1 MKPLVVVLAI
11 LCLGL
16 TAHVFLRQYKG
27 RQAEKELTVAQAQLH
42 TLSNEVTEARN
53 KIEEESKLAA
63 YLQSNLTQRAT
74 ELAVASNSVSETAA
88 ALSTAQTDL
97 KSAQTEL
104 QKQTA
109 RVAELEGQKD
119 EMQSKLNE
127 LAGSIKTLN
136 GQIVE
141 TKRKLAAA
149 EGDRDSLT
157 KELAR
162 LQSDKAELLRQFND
176 LAALRAQVAL
186 LREEAAVNQR
196 LAWMAQGVYQT
207 SGRKG
212 AEALVARPSSSG
224 SAANPSLNIELQQ
237 NGGARVASPTN
248 DPARK

>member
-27 RQAEKELTVAQAQLH
+27 RQAEKELTVAQAQLQAM
-42 TLSNEVTEARN
+42 SNEVSEARN

-74 ELAVASNSVSETAA
+74 ELAVASNSVSQTAA

-97 KSAQTEL
+97 KAAQSEL
-104 QKQTA
+104 QKQTS

-196 LAWMAQGVYQT
+196 LAWMAQGVYQS

-212 AEALVARPSSSG
+212 AEALVAKPSSGG
-224 SAANPSLNIELQQ
+224 STVNPSLNVELQQ

-248 DPARK
+248 DPAKK